1 MSLVPMSCR
10 LAFALAVTGLLGCGH
25 ESPPPKTAKAVPH
38 ATAKPPVTTSA
49 EVPAAPKVSSSLSVS
64 DEIVRAC
71 NIEFGSVERA
81 PKFDFDRSDL
91 LLDDREVLGQIA
103 KCLTN
108 GPLKGRRIQL
118 VGRADPRGEEEYN
131 MSLGERRAASVK
143 EYLTGLGVANDNVAL
158 TSRGELDATGTD
170 ELGWQ
175 RDRRVD
181 VNLE

>member
-1 MSLVPMSCR
+1 MSLAPMSCR
-10 LAFALAVTGLLGCGH
+10 LALALVLTGLMGCGH

-38 ATAKPPVTTSA
+38 ASAKPPVTTSA
-49 EVPAAPKVSSSLSVS
+49 VVPAAPKLSSSLSVS

-71 NIEFGSVERA
+71 NLEFGSVDRA
-81 PKFDFDRSDL
+81 PRFDFDKSDL

-143 EYLTGLGVANDNVAL
+143 EYLAGLGVSNDSVAL
-158 TSRGELDATGTD
+158 TSRGELDATGID
-170 ELGWQ
+170 EEGWR

-181 VNLE
+181 VNLK